1 LGDGIIVLYPDLDR
15 EEKQNYRKVK
25 MTKFGLGN
33 NESLVLKDDSTILE
47 KVNMLK
53 ITDAK

>member
-1 LGDGIIVLYPDLDR
+1 LGDGIIVLYPCLDR

-33 NESLVLKDDSTILE
+33 NGSLVLKDDSTILE
-47 KVNMLK
+47 KVNLLK